1 MAVSVVRR
9 RRQPRNHDGLV
20 RTGEWGEPFRGNR
33 FFQLQK
39 GKDVLKAAYCA
50 TKSDVEVA
58 F

>member
-1 MAVSVVRR
+1 MAASFDVVVNQETMMVWYERENGGSR
-9 RRQPRNHDGLV
+9 F
-20 RTGEWGEPFRGNR
+20 GEIDFSNYK
-33 FFQLQK
+33 K